1 MKVFVETNVILEYFM
16 HREKFEEAEKLLKE
30 LHNRNA
36 QMFMSVGAFYTI
48 HFIILK
54 YLHKEQ
60 GLIGEECL
68 HNLRI
73 ILNKILQMFDIAEH
87 DKNSLIRGVSDK
99 EYKDIEDS
107 CQYQVAQ
114 KLGCEALVSFNISD
128 FPKSTNGQVKIYT
141 PQQFIDQKLTKIQ
154 RDDD

>member
-1 MKVFVETNVILEYFM
+1 MKVFIDTNVILEYFM
-16 HREKFEEAEKLLKE
+16 QREKYEVAEKLLKE
-30 LHNRNA
+30 LRSRNV

-60 GLIGEECL
+60 GLVGEECL
-68 HNLRI
+68 QNLRI
-73 ILNKILQMFDIAEH
+73 ILNKILQMFDVAEH
-87 DKNSLIRGVSDK
+87 DKNSLLRGISNK

-114 KLGCEALVSFNISD
+114 KVDCEALVSFNISD
-128 FPKSTNGQVKIYT
+128 YKESADVHVRIYT
-141 PQQFIDQKLTKIQ
+141 PQQFIDYIYTQ
-154 RDDD
+154 D